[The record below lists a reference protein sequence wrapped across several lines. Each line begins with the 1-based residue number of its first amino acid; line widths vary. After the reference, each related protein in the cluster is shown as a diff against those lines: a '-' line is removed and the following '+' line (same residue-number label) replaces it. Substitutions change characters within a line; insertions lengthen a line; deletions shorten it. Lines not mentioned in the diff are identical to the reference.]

1 MEIDGSLLREK
12 FILHDL
18 DQKGKNAEAMTVLS
32 NRMDLTL
39 RGGQD
44 YEENFVIRA
53 HNMHI
58 STRMASKIANSFS
71 RLGSLVNRTTPYE
84 WEDDWKVIF
93 NDYERA
99 YNEHVWICV
108 YNNGRPL
115 FHYGEYPQFL
125 DIIENFSQ
133 KNPEHYDRSLSTAE
147 QAFKDNGKNIEIE
160 YDGNVALVLTLDDL
174 QARAGII
181 HRGPTRSTAFN
192 FTARP
197 DEGQK
202 KVNIPQAIG
211 VAAAFL
217 EGVQLAF
224 TIGMDDEKIVLGI
237 IERFSREEKRAREAK
252 QRLKRLNNEIVNLE
266 KSHNVRYRPEKPDF
280 EMLKSEAEK
289 LAQRVLEPPAPK
301 VEAQPDPEED
311 DLEADGV
318 TKTLF
323 K

>member
-18 DQKGKNAEAMTVLS
+18 DQKGKNADAMTVLS
-32 NRMDLTL
+32 NRLDLTL
-39 RGGQD
+39 RSGKD

-53 HNMHI
+53 HNMHM
-58 STRMASKIANSFS
+58 STRMAGKIANSFS
-71 RLGSLVNRTTPYE
+71 RLGSLINRTTPYE
-84 WEDDWKVIF
+84 WDDDWKAIF

-99 YNEHVWICV
+99 YNEQVWLCV
-108 YNNGRPL
+108 YHKGKVL
-115 FHYGEYPQFL
+115 FSYGEYPQFL
-125 DIIENFSQ
+125 DIIENFAQ
-133 KNPEHYDRSLSTAE
+133 KNPEHYDRSLSIAE

-174 QARAGII
+174 QARAGVI
-181 HRGPTRSTAFN
+181 HRGPTRSTTFN

-197 DEGQK
+197 GDGK
-202 KVNIPQAIG
+202 GKVNIPQAMG
-211 VAAAFL
+211 AAAAFL

-224 TIGMDDEKIVLGI
+224 TIGMDNEKIVIGI

-252 QRLKRLNNEIVNLE
+252 ERLKRLSNEIINLE

-280 EMLKSEAEK
+280 EALTAEAEDLGK
-289 LAQRVLEPPAPK
+289 RVLEPPPRK
-301 VEAQPDPEED
+301 VEEEPEAEEK

-318 TKTLF
+318 TKNIF
-323 K
+323 N